1 MDSLACMCVY
11 MSKFKLSHRKN
22 HCTGPNQEF
31 LYYYTY
37 ILIILSLL
45 GMIQFSSNVSVHG
58 CRDAS
63 GRVFRLA
70 RFEKESTASRLSS
83 YQRTRVTHAPHC
95 VFSEHAALPCETQT
109 HTPQWLGLVCSITTK
124 RGFAISFPTYKLQLW
139 IYNKYQLNKDC
150 CCCC

>member
-1 MDSLACMCVY
+1 MDSLACMCIY
-11 MSKFKLSHRKN
+11 MSKFKLSHREN

-70 RFEKESTASRLSS
+70 RFEKESTASRLRS
-83 YQRTRVTHAPHC
+83 YRRTHVTRAPHC
-95 VFSEHAALPCETQT
+95 VFSEHAAIPRETHKHTYT
-109 HTPQWLGLVCSITTK
+109 HPRLGLVCSITTK
-124 RGFAISFPTYKLQLW
+124 RGFAISFPTCKLQL
-139 IYNKYQLNKDC
+139 
-150 CCCC
+150 